1 MKRPLQL
8 RQIEAFKAVV
18 ETGSVTAAANV
29 LGISQPSASKLL
41 SHLEEDAALQLFERV
56 RGRLVLTERGVRL
69 YEEVDRAFA
78 GLRQIER
85 AIDSIRREDM
95 GQLSVGVLPALTGHL
110 TQQAIR
116 RFLVKHPDAYVSI
129 LGRSSQVVIDWLVR
143 RQIDVGIVNAP
154 AANPYLN
161 AVALTKHSLVCIMPR
176 GHRLA
181 STHVVTPEDIA
192 GAPFIALA
200 SENKTRVQIEAK
212 LAEHGARPRIVA
224 DANLTGTVCEF
235 VAAGLGISILDPVFI
250 HAVRD
255 RVEIRRLSFDIE
267 SDLWLCYPREARN
280 KIFVE
285 TFLRVS
291 QEAIKSMIDEV
302 FSALPAS

>member
-29 LGISQPSASKLL
+29 LAISQPSVSKLI
-41 SHLEEDAALQLFERV
+41 SHLEEDAGLQLFERV
-56 RGRLVLTERGVRL
+56 RGRLVPSERGIRL
-69 YEEVDRAFA
+69 YEEVDRTFA

-85 AIDSIRREDM
+85 AIDSIQREDI

-110 TQQAIR
+110 TQQATS
-116 RFLVKHPDAYVSI
+116 RFLAKHPDAYVSI

-154 AANPYLN
+154 MENPYLN
-161 AVALTKHSLVCIMPR
+161 TVPLTTHPLICIMPR

-181 STHVVTPEDIA
+181 SKHVVTPQDIA
-192 GAPFIALA
+192 GTPFIALA
-200 SENKTRVQIEAK
+200 SENKTRVQIEAR
-212 LAEHGARPRIVA
+212 LAEHRVQPRIVA
-224 DANLTGTVCEF
+224 DANLTGTICEF
-235 VAAGLGISILDPVFI
+235 VAAGLGISILDPVFV

-255 RVEIRRLSFDIE
+255 RVEIRRLSFEIE
-267 SDLWLCYPREARN
+267 TDLWLCYPREARN
-280 KIFVE
+280 KVFVE
-285 TFLRVS
+285 TFLRVA
-291 QEAIKSMIDEV
+291 QEAIEAMMGEI
-302 FSALPAS
+302 FSGLPGS